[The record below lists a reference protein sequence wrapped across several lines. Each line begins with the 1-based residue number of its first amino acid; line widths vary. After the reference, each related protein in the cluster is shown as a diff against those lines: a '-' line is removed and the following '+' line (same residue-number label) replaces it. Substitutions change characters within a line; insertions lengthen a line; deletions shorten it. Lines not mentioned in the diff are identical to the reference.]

1 MKEKEGCGTYETN
14 TVSKN
19 CVGRKGM
26 QHFDDG
32 LEPLEQFDIAFPEL
46 FKCLGLFLKY
56 TEDRI
61 GTITAIDHDGEWV
74 IAEIIP
80 SFPCVLRQGGVE
92 ECLKVGGSGDC
103 IRSGGHGIVMGE
115 MSDVE
120 SGKEGRWDD
129 SRSETLAAQ
138 ACVVIY

>member
-1 MKEKEGCGTYETN
+1 
-14 TVSKN
+14 
-19 CVGRKGM
+19 M

-32 LEPLEQFDIAFPEL
+32 LEPLKQFDIAFPEF
-46 FKCLGLFLKY
+46 FKCTSLFLEY
-56 TEDRI
+56 IEDRL
-61 GTITAIDHDGEWV
+61 GTIAAIDHDGERV

-80 SFPCVLRQGGVE
+80 SLPCVLCQGGVE
-92 ECLKVGGSGDC
+92 ERLKVGGSGGC
-103 IRSGGHGIVMGE
+103 IRSGGHGIIMGE
-115 MSDVE
+115 MLDVE